1 MDENKT
7 TILYGV
13 NPVGEA
19 LKAGKRTCYKIVV
32 PEESAPTRVQ
42 SLIQLAGSQKT
53 PLEKLPKAVFKQK
66 YHSFLHQGIVGYFSK
81 IEPVSLDQLIQQAF
95 KKTPQP
101 TLVILDGIQDPQNL
115 GAIIRS
121 AEVFGVSGMVLPKRG
136 SSPLNETVAKCS
148 SGGIENILF
157 ARATNLTEAIKQ
169 LKKEKFWVVGVDLNG
184 EMPCYDFKFDV
195 PIALVIGGEGKGI
208 RPLLRK
214 HCDTIVSIP
223 MAGKLDSLNVS
234 AASAVVFYEIYRQA
248 NR

>member
-1 MDENKT
+1 M
-7 TILYGV
+7 
-13 NPVGEA
+13 
-19 LKAGKRTCYKIVV
+19 
-32 PEESAPTRVQ
+32 
-42 SLIQLAGSQKT
+42 
-53 PLEKLPKAVFKQK
+53 
-66 YHSFLHQGIVGYFSK
+66 
-81 IEPVSLDQLIQQAF
+81 
-95 KKTPQP
+95 
-101 TLVILDGIQDPQNL
+101 
-115 GAIIRS
+115 
-121 AEVFGVSGMVLPKRG
+121 
-136 SSPLNETVAKCS
+136 AKCS